1 MTDQQITTTRFGRIE
16 IAEESLLQFPRGLY
30 GLEERR
36 SFCLLRHDE
45 AGCFHW
51 LQSTDEPGLAML
63 VTDPFQFF
71 RTYEVEI
78 ADPIAALLQVDAA
91 ANVTTYVTVTLART
105 TRQLQANLLGPLVIN
120 HRSRLGAQVILDGT
134 RYTTRHMIVDGAHA
148 PSESDLPDGWANP
161 GRSDRTAAP
170 V

>member
-1 MTDQQITTTRFGRIE
+1 MTHRQITTTRFGRIE

-45 AGCFHW
+45 AGCFYW
-51 LQSTDEPGLAML
+51 LQSADEPGLAML

-78 ADPIAALLQVDAA
+78 ADPIAALLQVDDPAD
-91 ANVTTYVTVTLART
+91 VTTYVTVTLARA

-120 HRSRLGAQVILDGT
+120 QRSRLGAQVILDGT
-134 RYTTRHMIVDGAHA
+134 RYTTRHVIVDGSHVESKSIL
-148 PSESDLPDGWANP
+148 PEGGVMSERTH
-161 GRSDRTAAP
+161 RSATPA
-170 V
+170 